1 MCLPFRKGLYDTGV
15 SQRQNKICHRQRKEN
30 GGKVSMKKYLIT
42 LLVVALGILVVASV
56 AMAGINPGTGIKQTS
71 HDLSTATGR
80 GALWDAGV
88 AADPALDRICIYCH
102 APHHTLKVGDAQTNE
117 VDYFPLWNHDLS
129 TQAAPVGAGY
139 TPYTNTL
146 PGPAVIPNSV
156 QHQLNADLTQG
167 TPPGQPGGVSKL
179 CLSCHDGS
187 VAISS
192 YGNFNGG
199 ISSSK
204 HTGSV
209 FATGT
214 RIGIG
219 VGGDLSNHH
228 PIGFD
233 YVAVML
239 ADDEIRDP
247 SLPLLGLNPFGLTV
261 NDLLWMNK
269 VECTSCHDVHNTK
282 NSGLKFLW
290 VEDTNSNLCFSCHL
304 K

>member
-1 MCLPFRKGLYDTGV
+1 
-15 SQRQNKICHRQRKEN
+15 
-30 GGKVSMKKYLIT
+30 MKKHIVLLLFLAISV
-42 LLVVALGILVVASV
+42 LLVCSLAI
-56 AMAGINPGTGIKQTS
+56 AGVNPGTGIKQTA
-71 HDLSTATGR
+71 HDLSSATGR
-80 GALWDAGV
+80 GSEWDAGV

-102 APHHTLKVGDAQTNE
+102 APHHTVKAVDAEANG
-117 VDYFPLWNHDLS
+117 VDYFPLWNHDFS
-129 TQAAPVGAGY
+129 TQAAPVGPGY

-146 PGPAVIPNSV
+146 ASAPVIPNSI

-167 TPPGQPGGVSKL
+167 TPPGQPGGISKL

-199 ISSSK
+199 IASSK

-214 RIGIG
+214 RIAIG
-219 VGGDLSNHH
+219 AGGDLSNHH

-233 YVAVML
+233 YNAVAL
-239 ADDEIRDP
+239 ADDEIRD
-247 SLPLLGLNPFGLTV
+247 SSSVLLGNNPYGLTIS
-261 NDLLWMNK
+261 DLLYGDK
-269 VECTSCHDVHNTK
+269 VECGSCHDVHNTK
-282 NSGLKFLW
+282 NTGLKFLW
-290 VEDTNSNLCFSCHL
+290 VEDTNSNLCFSCHA